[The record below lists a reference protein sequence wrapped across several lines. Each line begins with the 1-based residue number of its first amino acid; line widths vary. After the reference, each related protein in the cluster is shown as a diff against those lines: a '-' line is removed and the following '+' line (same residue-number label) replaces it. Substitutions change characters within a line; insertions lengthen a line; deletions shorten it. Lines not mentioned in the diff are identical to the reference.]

1 MMEVPWRDV
10 LDDIEDAL
18 SDYDCDIHY
27 DGATEDYKG
36 NVLCDFIV
44 TFNDPD
50 SIADW
55 NEIIDDLYD
64 YDDEDGWGWEIESN
78 FPELIIGV
86 VFELG
91 FDS

>member
-86 VFELG
+86 VFEPG
-91 FDS
+91 FDL